1 MFVSTLKCSFLVFI
15 AMTISSSEQFP
26 ALSPIPF
33 MVHSICLAPAFTA
46 AKLFATAIPKS
57 SWQCTLN
64 VIFSIFLTFSFK
76 YLNTRSNSSGTVYPT
91 VSGILTVVAP
101 ASMAA
106 DTTSARYDSSV
117 LEASS
122 GENSISSHILFAR
135 DIDET
140 AFLIISSFAI
150 FNLYSL

>member
-1 MFVSTLKCSFLVFI
+1 M
-15 AMTISSSEQFP
+15 
-26 ALSPIPF
+26 
-33 MVHSICLAPAFTA
+33 
-46 AKLFATAIPKS
+46 
-57 SWQCTLN
+57 
-64 VIFSIFLTFSFK
+64 
-76 YLNTRSNSSGTVYPT
+76 YPT

-106 DTTSARYDSSV
+106 DTTSAKYDSSV

-122 GENSISSHILFAR
+122 GENSISSHRLFAR

-150 FNLYSL
+150 FSLYSL